1 VSPDQVRYEAGP
13 AAPARVHRRQFIT
26 LAATGGI
33 VAAGGVALAFSEDNK
48 GPGHPATARTTTPA
62 TATKPATGTA
72 TAQVTNTKLA
82 DGVTIPVNPAILA
95 ENAKIGH
102 AWWVT
107 TPQQVG
113 DIQGYANQCSAAVGD
128 TISLF
133 VSTKAP
139 HFHVEAYRMGYY
151 HGIGARLVWQSD
163 EVAGVRQAQP
173 TVVAP
178 TNTIACN
185 WNPSLTVPVTATW
198 PPGAYLLKL
207 VGPTNEQQYI
217 PLCVRDDSSTAA
229 IVIQSSVT
237 TWQAY
242 NRWGGYSLYYGNRRG
257 ALSFTH
263 NPAGG
268 DFEHRARIVSF
279 DRPYDHDWASGA
291 ADFVG
296 NEFPVIH
303 QAEQMGLDVTYWTDV
318 DFHARPQL
326 LNNHK
331 ALISL
336 GHDEYWSLEMR
347 TGGIQSVASGV
358 NMAFL
363 GANACYRQI
372 RFEPSPLGP
381 NRHQV
386 CYKSASEDPLTG
398 TDNTR
403 VTVNWSQAPVSK
415 PESELI
421 GSTYQ
426 DIGANAA
433 MVITEPNSWVFS
445 GTGFTQNQR
454 LAKVV
459 QGEFDRYVPGGSGPT
474 NLDVLAHSIVPNR
487 GGNYSDVTW
496 YTVPKGGGVFASG
509 NSTWIGALVNSTLIP
524 PNVVPDAIPGVTAP
538 LLRVMENLY
547 SVIGLGPAN
556 LTQPSQGN
564 WQTVYSAGST
574 PVKPPTVNN
583 AA

>member
-1 VSPDQVRYEAGP
+1 MTSR
-13 AAPARVHRRQFIT
+13 ARAQRIHRRRFIG
-26 LAATGGI
+26 LAATGGV
-33 VAAGGVALAFSEDNK
+33 VAAGAAALAVYEETGGS
-48 GPGHPATARTTTPA
+48 GQPTASRTTTPA
-62 TATKPATGTA
+62 RAKKPVAPV
-72 TAQVTNTKLA
+72 AQVTNTRLA
-82 DGVTIPVNPAILA
+82 DGVTIPVNPAIVA
-95 ENAKIGH
+95 ENANIGH

-107 TPQQVG
+107 TPQQAG
-113 DIQGYANQCSAAVGD
+113 DIEGYSNQCSAIIGD
-128 TISLF
+128 IVTLF

-151 HGIGARLVWQSD
+151 QGIGARLVWQSD

-178 TNTIACN
+178 TNTIECN
-185 WNPSLTVPVTATW
+185 WNPSVNVPVTSAW

-207 VGPTNEQQYI
+207 VGPDNEQQYV
-217 PLCVRDDSSTAA
+217 PLCVRDDASNAA

-242 NRWGGYSLYYGNRRG
+242 NRWGGYSLYYGNTDG

-268 DFEHRARIVSF
+268 DYNNRARIVTF

-296 NEFPVIH
+296 NEFPVIF
-303 QAEQMGLDVTYWTDV
+303 QAEQLGLDVTYWTDV
-318 DFHARPQL
+318 DFHTQPQL

-331 ALISL
+331 ALLSL
-336 GHDEYWSLEMR
+336 GHDEYWSMEMR
-347 TGGIQSVASGV
+347 TGGIQSVAAGV

-372 RFEPSPLGP
+372 RLQPSDLGA
-381 NRHQV
+381 NRQQI
-386 CYKSASEDPLTG
+386 CYKDAAEDPLTG
-398 TDNTR
+398 VDNTQ
-403 VTVNWSQAPVSK
+403 VTVNWPQAPVSM

-426 DIGANAA
+426 DIAANAN
-433 MVITEPNSWVFS
+433 MVITEPNAWVFA
-445 GTGFTQNQR
+445 GTGFTQNQS
-454 LAKVV
+454 LPKVV
-459 QGEFDRYVPGGSGPT
+459 QGEFDRYVPGASSPA

-487 GGNYSDVTW
+487 GDNYSDVTW
-496 YTVPKGGGVFASG
+496 YTVPNGGGVFSTG
-509 NSTWIGALVNSTLIP
+509 NATWIGALADSTLIP
-524 PNVVPDAIPGVTAP
+524 PNVVPDPIPGVSTP

-547 SVIGLGPAN
+547 AVIGMGAASV
-556 LTQPSQGN
+556 TQPSQGN
-564 WQTVYSAGST
+564 WQSVYGSGASSIK
-574 PVKPPTVNN
+574 VPTVNN